1 MAQQIG
7 AASVPERVGAAPDDS
22 AEKDVLRDEACALCA
37 QPAAHVCRPSS
48 DRCRA
53 FCAGGCP
60 PGAAAEAG
68 DVPHEAKSRPFV
80 LLSPGQG
87 YPRRSAP
94 AGGSDSAAHS
104 LLVCSA
110 LEETSRLG
118 DTVRR
123 LQDQVKDMEQ
133 DARRRAEVQRA
144 QEAVATRQ
152 SASADA
158 SASLEGVTT
167 DMLALKA
174 SCPPHS
180 RIAEACTGSLS

>member
-1 MAQQIG
+1 MAPQIG

-22 AEKDVLRDEACALCA
+22 AEKEVLRDEACALCA
-37 QPAAHVCRPSS
+37 QPAARVCGPSS

-53 FCAGGCP
+53 PCAGGCP

-68 DVPHEAKSRPFV
+68 DVPHKVKSDP
-80 LLSPGQG
+80 LSLIAWAG
-87 YPRRSAP
+87 YSRSSAP

-104 LLVCSA
+104 LLVYSA
-110 LEETSRLG
+110 LEEKSRLG

-158 SASLEGVTT
+158 SVSLEGVTT

-180 RIAEACTGSLS
+180 RIAEAGL